1 MEKKIHERKK
11 KEIQDLRKKEAFILK
26 RKLKTKF
33 TINLKLGFKPFN
45 PRFEPFKL
53 NRLNPQTKSN
63 RSKNPNLIRTE
74 TNR

>member
-33 TINLKLGFKPFN
+33 VIIF
-45 PRFEPFKL
+45 
-53 NRLNPQTKSN
+53 
-63 RSKNPNLIRTE
+63 
-74 TNR
+74 